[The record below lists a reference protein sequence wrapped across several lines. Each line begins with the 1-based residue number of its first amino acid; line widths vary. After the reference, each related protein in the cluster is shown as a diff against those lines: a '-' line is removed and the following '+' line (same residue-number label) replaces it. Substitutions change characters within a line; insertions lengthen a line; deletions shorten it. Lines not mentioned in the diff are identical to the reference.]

1 MMDIKLILKNIIE
14 TDLTLDVSGLSL
26 STKTLKK
33 GDVFVALQGEKNH
46 GIEFI
51 ADAIENGCIA
61 VLVDGKDFD
70 CKVPSIRVDNL
81 KTHLS
86 TLAQN
91 FYTRAKNVDL
101 IAVTG
106 TNGKTSVSHYISQL
120 LDFMEIDNGVIGTL
134 GMTKTQNKTINT
146 TPDIFSIYSTLE
158 EYSSNGINLAVIE
171 ASSHAL
177 MQGRL
182 EGLSFIQGI
191 FTNLTQDHLDYHETM
206 DNYREAKGRLFKNN
220 FSKRAIINRDD
231 ENYQYF
237 LDTASD
243 KEPITF
249 GIDDLEFFKN
259 SENGFICQLN
269 DYVFELPLVGEFN
282 LSNAIAAYNSVK
294 CLGFSDD
301 QIIPCLAKLS
311 PPPGRMQ
318 KLANS
323 NIWID
328 YAHTPDALDNAL
340 STLRTHYPEFN
351 IRVIFGCGGDRD
363 KGKRQMMGKIASE
376 RADSIILT
384 NDNPRSEHPQ
394 AIIDDILAGTKV
406 ENDVQIILDRG
417 DAIRS
422 AIQSLGEEEALLI
435 AGKGHETTQVI
446 SSKTLPFSDIEV
458 ALNALN

>member
-1 MMDIKLILKNIIE
+1 MDIKLILKNIIK
-14 TDLTLDVSGLSL
+14 TDTTLDVSGLSL
-26 STKTLKK
+26 NTKTLNK

-46 GIEFI
+46 GVEFI
-51 ADAIENGCIA
+51 EDAIEKGCIA

-81 KTHLS
+81 KAHLS

-91 FYTRAKNVDL
+91 FYTSAKNVDL

-134 GMTKTQNKTINT
+134 GMTKTQNKSINT

-158 EYSSNGINLAVIE
+158 EYSSNKVNIAVIE

-182 EGLSFIQGI
+182 EGLSFSQGI
-191 FTNLTQDHLDYHETM
+191 FTNLTQDHLDYHGTM
-206 DNYREAKGRLFKNN
+206 DNYREAKGKLFQDN
-220 FSKRAIINRDD
+220 FSKKAIINRDD
-231 ENYQYF
+231 ENHQYF
-237 LDTASD
+237 LDTSSD
-243 KEPITF
+243 KDPITF
-249 GIDDLEFFKN
+249 GIDDLEFYKN

-318 KLANS
+318 QLANS

-376 RADSIILT
+376 NADSIILT
-384 NDNPRSEHPQ
+384 NDNPRGEDHQS
-394 AIIDDILAGTKV
+394 IIDDILAGTKV
-406 ENDVQIILDRG
+406 ENDVQVILDRG
-417 DAIRS
+417 NAIQS

-435 AGKGHETTQVI
+435 AGKGHETSQVI
-446 SSKTLPFSDIEV
+446 GTRTLPFSDIEV

>member
-1 MMDIKLILKNIIE
+1 MDIKLILKNIVKTDIE
-14 TDLTLDVSGLSL
+14 LDASGLSL
-26 STKTLKK
+26 NTNTLNK

-46 GIEFI
+46 GIEFVE
-51 ADAIENGCIA
+51 DAIEKGCVAALI
-61 VLVDGKDFD
+61 DGKDFD
-70 CKVPSIRVDNL
+70 CDVPTIRVDKL

-91 FYTRAKNVDL
+91 FYINAKNVEL
-101 IAVTG
+101 IAITG

-120 LDFMEIDNGVIGTL
+120 LDFLEIDNGVIGTL
-134 GMTKTQNKTINT
+134 GMSKTKNKSINT
-146 TPDIFSIYSTLE
+146 TPDIFSIYNTLE

-269 DYVFELPLVGEFN
+269 DYVFELPLVGIFN

-294 CLGFSDD
+294 CLSFSDD

-318 KLANS
+318 QLANS

-340 STLRTHYPEFN
+340 STLRMHYPEFN

-384 NDNPRSEHPQ
+384 NDNPRSEDPQ

-446 SSKTLPFSDIEV
+446 GSKSHPFSDIEV
-458 ALNALN
+458 ALDALK

>member
-1 MMDIKLILKNIIE
+1 MDIKLILKNIVKTDIE
-14 TDLTLDVSGLSL
+14 LDASGLSL
-26 STKTLKK
+26 NTNTLNK

-46 GIEFI
+46 GIEFVE
-51 ADAIENGCIA
+51 DAIEKGCVAALI
-61 VLVDGKDFD
+61 DGKDFD
-70 CKVPSIRVDNL
+70 CDVPTIRVDKL

-91 FYTRAKNVDL
+91 FYINAKNVEL
-101 IAVTG
+101 IAITG

-120 LDFMEIDNGVIGTL
+120 LDFLEIDNGVIGTL
-134 GMTKTQNKTINT
+134 GMSKTKNKSINT

-269 DYVFELPLVGEFN
+269 DYVFELPLVGKFN
-282 LSNAIAAYNSVK
+282 LSNAIAAYNSVR

-318 KLANS
+318 QLANS

-340 STLRTHYPEFN
+340 YTLRMHYPEFN

-384 NDNPRSEHPQ
+384 NDNPRSEDPQ

-422 AIQSLGEEEALLI
+422 AIQSLVEEEAILI
-435 AGKGHETTQVI
+435 AGKGHETSQVI
-446 SSKTLPFSDIEV
+446 GTNTLPFSDIEV